1 MKILI
6 IFPHALGDMVLLTP
20 ALKAWCENNKP
31 PSIVV
36 QRRFNSSPLDN
47 CPYIDKVYY
56 RLSDPWQDFGHHNT
70 QIGFPATQFE
80 GNALAIKEKFDQ
92 VLFAHEEGKTINY
105 ANMLQV
111 DIKNYKPEVF
121 ISHQDK
127 MEAYKIIYD
136 LVGNNYYGFVHTHSG
151 DPNRS
156 LPTDYGRIWIQTHSN
171 LSDVIEID
179 NIPDLSINVGFE
191 ILNQASTVI
200 VPNSVYW
207 QAAGAMNKK
216 VDLGYFPRGPEDLK
230 RRQYEA
236 HYDKKDS
243 FYKEE
248 FYKSVVFELE
258 ILGE

>member
-70 QIGFPATQFE
+70 QFGFPATQFE
-80 GNALAIKEKFDQ
+80 GNALAIKEGFDQ

-111 DIKNYKPEVF
+111 DIKTYKPEVF

-136 LVGNNYYGFVHTHSG
+136 LVDNNSYGFVHTHSG

-156 LPTDYGRIWIQTHSN
+156 LPIDYGRMWIQTHSN

-179 NIPDLSINVGFE
+179 SIPGLSINVGFE
-191 ILNQASTVI
+191 ILNQASAVV
-200 VPNSVYW
+200 VPNSVFW
-207 QAAGAMNKK
+207 QAAGALNKT
-216 VDLGYFPRGPEDLK
+216 VDLAYFSRGVEDLN
-230 RRQYEA
+230 RRKYEI
-236 HYDKKDS
+236 HYEQQHS
-243 FYKEE
+243 FYDEK
-248 FYKSVVFELE
+248 FYKSAVFSLE
-258 ILGE
+258 RLV